1 MTTVV
6 TFIAVNYML
15 IDKKEGYLI
24 VFATLSASLLGVVI
38 NLLLLRPIFKSLNSL
53 RNQTKSISN
62 SEFAVISDIH
72 YPLEFKELSD
82 DINHMSL
89 KLKDTFETLHAS
101 EYEKNIMIGQL
112 SHDIKTPITSIKST
126 IEAITDGII
135 PKEEVG
141 FYLNTMNHQTDRL
154 NSLVEELSY
163 VSNNKEHNGPITNV
177 IEVYVDQLIIELLS
191 EFQFQLENEHR
202 NVEVN
207 IIPENANIYTEKDKL
222 YRILFNL
229 VNNALKYSDKGTKIR
244 IDTILKRNLFTFKI
258 TDHGK
263 GIPPKDIDNIFQRL
277 YRVDESRNSQTG
289 GHGLGLYIAKELVE
303 QLGGRISVK
312 SEENKGST
320 FSVDIPISFPIE

>member
-1 MTTVV
+1 M
-6 TFIAVNYML
+6 
-15 IDKKEGYLI
+15 
-24 VFATLSASLLGVVI
+24 
-38 NLLLLRPIFKSLNSL
+38 
-53 RNQTKSISN
+53 
-62 SEFAVISDIH
+62 ISDIH